1 LVLIFWKQTT
11 TPTHE
16 ITNSKGEFFEG
27 TEVVKKVVKT
37 KKKEGLKHRPKMI
50 KKANVEIGFRNKKI
64 KAHKNEHHN
73 LYEELKV
80 MEEVLHQREEELCT

>member
-1 LVLIFWKQTT
+1 
-11 TPTHE
+11 
-16 ITNSKGEFFEG
+16 
-27 TEVVKKVVKT
+27 
-37 KKKEGLKHRPKMI
+37 MI

-80 MEEVLHQREEELCT
+80 MEEVLHQREEELCTQLATMENVQKQK